1 MKKQQQGTLTEG
13 SILKVLTKLA
23 LPIMASSF
31 LSTAYSITDMA
42 WIGGLGAKAV
52 AGVGAGGMYGW
63 LSQGLSSM
71 ARMGGQVYVA
81 QYMGQGERDE
91 ARKFAQAAMQIVLFF
106 GILFG
111 AVCILFADPLVRF
124 FGMNDPLTVGYA
136 QIYLQ
141 ITCGLI
147 LFSYINYTLTGLFTA
162 QGDSATPLKANSIGL
177 VINMVFDPLL
187 IMGIGPFPRME
198 VVGAAVA
205 TVAAQIVV
213 TVVLVAEIVRRG
225 ARTQNILREMR
236 MGELLEKSYY
246 TKVLKMGF
254 PTGVQSS
261 VYCLISMVLTRM
273 VAVFGDAGV
282 ATQRVGGQIESVTWN
297 IADGFAAAM
306 NAFVGQNYG
315 ARKME
320 RVKKGYWISCIA
332 MMLWGGL
339 ITFVFVVF
347 PEPIARIFFHEEP
360 VIEVMIGY
368 LLVVGLSEAF
378 MCVEL
383 MAMGA
388 ISGMGSTKICSL
400 IGAVLT
406 ALRIP
411 VALLL
416 TRTSLGLHGVW
427 WALTVTSMLKG
438 IVLHMTFLHVCRGKT
453 LFFSKDGV

>member
-205 TVAAQIVV
+205 TVAAQIMV
-213 TVVLVAEIVRRG
+213 TVVLVAEIVRKG
-225 ARTQNILREMR
+225 AHTQNILREMR

-320 RVKKGYWISCIA
+320 RVKKGYRISCIA

-411 VALLL
+411 IALLL